1 MKRRSPAACVWL
13 LMLVLVAM
21 DSADAAYVDSED
33 AESIGDND
41 NQMYSQEDA
50 MEVGAP
56 SLGSERRY
64 DDYKKF
70 LMRHLDDLAEKINS
84 RHPVPASIKDK
95 PEFYDNLPVGLRA
108 AKKRGRWQGFCFRRT
123 RSGRILPYIC
133 WKGSNF

>member
-1 MKRRSPAACVWL
+1 MKSAACVWL

-21 DSADAAYVDSED
+21 DSADAAYVDSAD
-33 AESIGDND
+33 ADAIGDND

-50 MEVGAP
+50 TEVGAP
-56 SLGSERRY
+56 SLSNERRY
-64 DDYKKF
+64 EYKKL
-70 LMRHLDDLAEKINS
+70 LMHALAELAEQIRS
-84 RHPVPASIKDK
+84 RHSASMKDQ
-95 PEFYDNLPVGLRA
+95 PDVYEDLDLDLRE